1 MYEVQEGFITN
12 VDEIMKLVKQHE
24 LEGKFTNRGKGGTQK
39 HATKYGESQFKS
51 LFITEMNNE
60 LIETIW
66 KTIPDERKWC
76 SQVVV
81 NRYDPGDWLIKHQ
94 DSAGGYWK
102 FKLVF
107 LTEGKPHFKYWN
119 TQGEAHL
126 VQEKKGAMFE
136 MPIDTWH
143 EVTKIEKDEEPKYSL
158 CLIWE

>member
-1 MYEVQEGFITN
+1 MYEVKDGFITN
-12 VDEIMKLVKQHE
+12 VDEIMEQVKEHE
-24 LEGKFTNRGKGGTQK
+24 AKGLFTNRGIGGTQK
-39 HATKYGESQFKS
+39 HATEYGESQFKS
-51 LFITEMNNE
+51 LFITEMNE
-60 LIETIW
+60 DLVETIW

-107 LTEGKPHFKYWN
+107 LTQGKPHFKYWDQEN
-119 TQGEAHL
+119 NEHL
-126 VQEKKGAMFE
+126 VQEKKGAMFD

-143 EVTKIEKDEEPKYSL
+143 EVTKIEEGEESKYSL